1 MAKVKNIDWY
11 ELLGVATDADENTIK
26 KAYRKKA
33 LSCHPD
39 KNPDNPKAVELFH
52 QLSQALSVLTDEDAR
67 KAFDNL
73 LKAKKA
79 NKIRNDQL
87 DAKRK
92 KMKDD
97 LEARE
102 RAAQY
107 NKDDIILSEKKLA
120 AEIERLQKEG
130 KRQLEEE
137 NEKLIKMM
145 EEEMNNSTSQQNQSS
160 NYKVD
165 NSSTKLKVRWKSSS
179 KSNSKYD
186 EDTLRT
192 IFCKYGDVGEIIV
205 LPNKKK
211 PDSFSGLIE
220 MKGLQSAKMAVNI
233 ETGFQDNPFKSVKL
247 LDTDGNVEPQQTPN
261 QNIQQPSYQAYDQ
274 NPSKNTASSFDDYE
288 TLVMRQLRQEEER
301 KRLIEEMKRQDA
313 EDEKNSK

>member
-1 MAKVKNIDWY
+1 MAKVKDVDWY

-39 KNPDNPKAVELFH
+39 KNPDNPKAIEKFH
-52 QLSQALSVLTDEDAR
+52 QLSKALSILTVEDTR

-87 DAKRK
+87 DSKRK

-107 NKDDIILSEKKLA
+107 NKDDVVLSEKKLA

-130 KRQLEEE
+130 KRQMEEE

-145 EEEMNNSTSQQNQSS
+145 EEEINNSTSQQNPS
-160 NYKVD
+160 NYMD
-165 NSSTKLKVRWKSSS
+165 NSSTKLKVRWKQSS

-192 IFCKYGDVGEIIV
+192 IFCKYGDVGDIIV

-220 MKGLQSAKMAVNI
+220 MKSFQSAKMAVNI

-247 LDTDGNVEPQQTPN
+247 LDTDGNVEIPSN
-261 QNIQQPSYQAYDQ
+261 QNIQQQQPYQPAYDQ
-274 NPSKNTASSFDDYE
+274 NPSKNTASSFEDYE

-301 KRLIEEMKRQDA
+301 KKLIEEMKRQDA
-313 EDEKNSK
+313 EDEKNTK

>member
-1 MAKVKNIDWY
+1 MDWY
-11 ELLGVATDADENTIK
+11 KLLGVTTDACENTIK

-39 KNPDNPKAVELFH
+39 KNPDNPKAAELFH
-52 QLSQALSVLTDEDAR
+52 QLSQALSVLTNEDER
-67 KAFDNL
+67 NAFDNL

-87 DAKRK
+87 DSKRK

-107 NKDDIILSEKKLA
+107 NKDDVVLSEKKLA

-130 KRQLEEE
+130 KRQMEEE

-145 EEEMNNSTSQQNQSS
+145 EEEINNSTSQQNPS
-160 NYKVD
+160 NYMD
-165 NSSTKLKVRWKSSS
+165 NSSTKLKVRWKQSS

-192 IFCKYGDVGEIIV
+192 IFCKYGDVGDIIV

-220 MKGLQSAKMAVNI
+220 MKSFQSAKMAVNI

-247 LDTDGNVEPQQTPN
+247 LDTDGNVEIPSN
-261 QNIQQPSYQAYDQ
+261 QNIQQQQPYQPAYDQ
-274 NPSKNTASSFDDYE
+274 NPSKNTASSFEDYE

-301 KRLIEEMKRQDA
+301 KKLIEEMKRQDA
-313 EDEKNSK
+313 EDEKNTK

>member
-145 EEEMNNSTSQQNQSS
+145 EEESNNPTQQYQP
-160 NYKVD
+160 NYMD
-165 NSSTKLKVRWKSSS
+165 NSSTKLKVLWKQVS

-247 LDTDGNVEPQQTPN
+247 LDTDTDGM
-261 QNIQQPSYQAYDQ
+261 Y
-274 NPSKNTASSFDDYE
+274 F
-288 TLVMRQLRQEEER
+288 L
-301 KRLIEEMKRQDA
+301 
-313 EDEKNSK
+313 